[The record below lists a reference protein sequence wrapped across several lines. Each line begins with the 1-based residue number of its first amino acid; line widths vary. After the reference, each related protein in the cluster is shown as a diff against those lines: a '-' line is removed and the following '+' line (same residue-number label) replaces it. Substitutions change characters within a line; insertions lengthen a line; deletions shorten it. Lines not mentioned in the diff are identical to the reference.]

1 MEVLLSASAWATG
14 QQITKQDTIDSHSN
28 NSDVIPS
35 AESVLMNHHNGTSLI
50 SCKAVEIVD
59 ELIEKEK
66 VTVEAKSMMADLV
79 PFTLDGSGNIE
90 RNCSIA

>member
-1 MEVLLSASAWATG
+1 M
-14 QQITKQDTIDSHSN
+14 
-28 NSDVIPS
+28 
-35 AESVLMNHHNGTSLI
+35 
-50 SCKAVEIVD
+50 SCKAAVEIVN

-79 PFTLDGSGNIE
+79 AFTLDGSGKTIE